1 MMTGMEYKAALAA
14 LGLDHEKA
22 AERLGIGLRT
32 SHRYA
37 TKGAPPRIATTLDLM
52 ISAQRKPRQKKAA

>member
-14 LGLDHEKA
+14 IGLDHEKA
-22 AERLGIGLRT
+22 AEKLGIGLRT

-37 TKGAPPRIATTLDLM
+37 TKGAPRRIAMALELL
-52 ISAQRKPRQKKAA
+52 AAGQRRPRPKKAA

>member
-14 LGLDHEKA
+14 LGIDHEKA

-37 TKGAPPRIATTLDLM
+37 TKGAPRRIAMALELL
-52 ISAQRKPRQKKAA
+52 SATQRKRKKAA